1 MFVFVIKKKEKRDPL
16 LGPRGGRRLLGNRF
30 RCGFRGIAAVREQL
44 DATDDESGDDGNAAG
59 QRDHLDE
66 GEVFLFGSGVG
77 GGVFVFHDGRP
88 FVYEDLNTRYK
99 HTVCSYHPNNLY
111 SNKNEIHK

>member
-16 LGPRGGRRLLGNRF
+16 LGPRGCHRLLGDSI

-77 GGVFVFHDGRP
+77 VFVFHDGRP
-88 FVYEDLNTRYK
+88 FFYEDLNTIQAHRMLISPK
-99 HTVCSYHPNNLY
+99 
-111 SNKNEIHK
+111 